1 MCRCTGPSAGLE
13 GLCGQ
18 SRQRGARGRDGSLGG
33 EVRLS
38 TPAEV
43 ALGQQPPGE
52 GLPLASL
59 LWNPC
64 VALGE
69 EPRGLLHWP
78 WALLGA
84 QSYREPREEDVPCWG
99 HSAALGEA
107 WNVRPASPAGSDLP
121 VLSHC
126 PAFPAACRAQAGT
139 QGAAEPT
146 PHSFPCS
153 AGLAPACLLR

>member
-1 MCRCTGPSAGLE
+1 MCRGTGPSAGLE

-18 SRQRGARGRDGSLGG
+18 SRQRAARGRDGSLGG
-33 EVRLS
+33 EVGVF
-38 TPAEV
+38 TPAEA

-52 GLPLASL
+52 GLALASL
-59 LWNPC
+59 LWNPR

-78 WALLGA
+78 WAFLGA
-84 QSYREPREEDVPCWG
+84 QSYQEPREEDVTCWG
-99 HSAALGEA
+99 RSAALGEA
-107 WNVRPASPAGSDLP
+107 WNVTPASPAGSDLP

-126 PAFPAACRAQAGT
+126 PAFPAAWRAP
-139 QGAAEPT
+139 EPT

-153 AGLAPACLLR
+153 AGVAPACLLR